1 MDEEFEEFKDEE
13 IEAILR
19 DALKMR
25 LEEKRKVPRKNQLN
39 QALVNTLGEFLTC
52 WKILGYDYDGNP
64 VNMTIYKE
72 NIQKSALDQAFMN
85 EIGRFMSQRV
95 V

>member
-1 MDEEFEEFKDEE
+1 MDDEFEEFKDEE

-19 DALKMR
+19 EALKSK
-25 LEEKRKVPRKNQLN
+25 LEDRRKVPRRNQLN

-52 WKILGYDYDGNP
+52 WKIMGYDYEGNP

-72 NIQKSALDQAFMN
+72 KVQKSALDNQFVEEVSKFM
-85 EIGRFMSQRV
+85 GSKMT
-95 V
+95 

>member
-1 MDEEFEEFKDEE
+1 MDDEFEEFKDEE

-19 DALKMR
+19 EALKSK
-25 LEEKRKVPRKNQLN
+25 LEDKRKVPRRNQLN

-52 WKILGYDYDGNP
+52 WKIMGYDYDGNP

-72 NIQKSALDQAFMN
+72 KVQKSALDNQFM
-85 EIGRFMSQRV
+85 EEVSKFMGSKMV
-95 V
+95 